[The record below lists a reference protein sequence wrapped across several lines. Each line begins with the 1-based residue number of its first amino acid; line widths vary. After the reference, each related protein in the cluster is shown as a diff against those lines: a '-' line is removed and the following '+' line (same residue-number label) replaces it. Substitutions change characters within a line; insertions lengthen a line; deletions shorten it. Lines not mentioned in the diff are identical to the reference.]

1 MAVHGNS
8 YDYNEAEVLVGRY
21 PIWGGDVKL
30 YPSGAYATKEQLEAA
45 AKDGVVPAG
54 TPVSLKSI
62 GGAITFNATEDITGM
77 TYQDIPV
84 KENGGTVDI
93 VTFGEF
99 YETYSKA
106 TITSEQKTALAGRIT
121 FISETE

>member
-8 YDYNEAEVLVGRY
+8 YDYQEKDVLVGRY

-30 YPSGAYATKEQLEAA
+30 YPSGAYATKEQLQAA

-62 GGAITFNATEDITGM
+62 GGTITFNATEGITGM

-106 TITSEQKTALAGRIT
+106 TISPEQKAALSGRIT
-121 FISETE
+121 FISES

>member
-8 YDYNEAEVLVGRY
+8 YDYKEAEVLVGRY
-21 PIWGGDVKL
+21 PIWGGNVKL
-30 YPSGAYATKEQLEAA
+30 YPSGAYATKEQLTAA

-62 GGAITFNATEDITGM
+62 GGAITFNATEGITGM

>member
-8 YDYNEAEVLVGRY
+8 YDYKEAEVLVGRY
-21 PIWGGDVKL
+21 PIWGGNVKL
-30 YPSGAYATKEQLEAA
+30 YPSGAYATKEQLTAA

-84 KENGGTVDI
+84 KDNGGTVDI